1 MRALKLI
8 AMSILAAGSLLA
20 DEQKTHVTNAP
31 VTVPSVVMPFVTVAP
46 FFTVTL

>member
-1 MRALKLI
+1 MSFLLSIWSQAKNPEVAMRALKLI

-31 VTVPSVVMPFVTVAP
+31 VTVP
-46 FFTVTL
+46 